1 MVARRRRSAAE
12 TTRTTVRLAS
22 EIRAEMDAF
31 ADASEQ
37 TLPLVIEWAWLTN
50 PQIQEWIQ
58 SRNETKGEQS

>member
-58 SRNETKGEQS
+58 SRKETKGEQS